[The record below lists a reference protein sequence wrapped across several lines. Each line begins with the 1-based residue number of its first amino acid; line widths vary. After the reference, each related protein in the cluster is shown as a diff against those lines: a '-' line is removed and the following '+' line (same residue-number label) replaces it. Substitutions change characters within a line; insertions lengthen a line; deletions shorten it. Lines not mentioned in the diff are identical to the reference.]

1 MKSGKV
7 NQHGCNIFSFLKPW
21 DYLASVVA
29 HLLMEICKLKL
40 VITHVEQKE
49 VFKLVT

>member
-1 MKSGKV
+1 MV
-7 NQHGCNIFSFLKPW
+7 ATFLFLKPW

-40 VITHVEQKE
+40 VITYVEQKE
-49 VFKLVT
+49 IFKLVT